1 MTAAV
6 AELGRMKR
14 KRRISQRIL
23 LCGHSMNC
31 PEYCAASDWYGLDGA
46 DTEPMNE
53 GETCGWRSSARFIAP
68 LIADSGNYLVRNE
81 VWQLGRDLW
90 CESVG
95 E

>member
-1 MTAAV
+1 
-6 AELGRMKR
+6 
-14 KRRISQRIL
+14 
-23 LCGHSMNC
+23 
-31 PEYCAASDWYGLDGA
+31 
-46 DTEPMNE
+46 MNE

-68 LIADSGNYLVRNE
+68 LIADSGNYLVRDE